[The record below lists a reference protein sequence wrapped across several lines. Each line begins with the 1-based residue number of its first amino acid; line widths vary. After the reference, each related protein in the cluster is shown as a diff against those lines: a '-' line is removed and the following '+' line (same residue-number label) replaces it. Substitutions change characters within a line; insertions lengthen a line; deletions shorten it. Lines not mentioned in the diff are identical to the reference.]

1 MDKTLLVDLKRKVF
15 IRSALI
21 QLDSLDELLGLN
33 DYLSADE
40 ILLEIFKKALKE
52 FEKTN
57 PLILEMPI
65 TYEQLCSCN
74 APSGY
79 GEIKSNFL
87 LYLNCALPESRIC
100 LIPNS
105 LPSWRVGDA
114 YNSVN
119 AMSAYTG
126 GASIPQPGAYT
137 YFTDYRRPYVFIGDI
152 GLMQG
157 VGSGDLIIRGICS
170 RPIIPD
176 FLPDKSFNP
185 ASENSAIYWLDV
197 ETGGARE
204 NFFMDLVMVNL
215 LDYIRQMRATIQ
227 LNNAPIEA
235 LANVD
240 AAYQELRSR
249 CDQYELQSGWYGE
262 LLM

>member
-1 MDKTLLVDLKRKVF
+1 MDKTLLVDLKKKVF

-21 QLDSLDELLGLN
+21 SLDSLDELLGLN

-57 PLILEMPI
+57 PLILDMPVN
-65 TYEQLCSCN
+65 YQQLCGCN
-74 APSGY
+74 PPAGY
-79 GEIKSNFL
+79 GEIKSNFT
-87 LYLNCALPESRIC
+87 LYLNCVIPENRII
-100 LIPNS
+100 LVPNS
-105 LPSWRVGDA
+105 LPAWRVGDGG
-114 YNSVN
+114 YMN
-119 AMSAYTG
+119 AFSSYAG

-137 YFTDYRRPYVFIGDI
+137 YFTDYRRPYVFIGDL

-157 VGSGDLIIRGICS
+157 VGGGDIIIRGIVS
-170 RPIIPD
+170 RPIVPD
-176 FLPDKSFNP
+176 WLPDKTFNP
-185 ASENSAIYWLDV
+185 ASTSSAIYWLDV
-197 ETGGARE
+197 ETSGARE
-204 NFFMDLVMVNL
+204 SFFMDLVMVNL

-227 LNNAPIEA
+227 LNNVPVEV

-240 AAYQELRSR
+240 AAYQELRAR

-262 LLM
+262 LLY